1 MDDVTVH
8 PGTCSNNVDPCY
20 SQPCNMGGTCSST
33 GGIFSCNCNPGYL
46 ENDCSVIDKSNSDD
60 FLCDYEADTSCIFN
74 NVQGDDL
81 DWRPIQGPTP
91 SSDTGPTAAAS
102 GTKYVYLEASLPSA
116 KDDVAVMDTTKYKL
130 PSGAFCLSFSFHMM
144 GNPGSLVVSAGERN
158 GNMNSVLT
166 RTGDQGFVATNTNN
180 NYSISIKGVRGTSWQ
195 GDIGVD
201 SILLTK
207 GPCSNIDP
215 CGQSPCL
222 NGGQCFPN
230 YSDGTF
236 TCSCTS
242 GWIGDTC
249 QLKDVTMGDTFTCEF
264 TPGENECVFTNTQTG
279 DTFDWTLTN
288 VKTLSSSTG
297 PDVAYSGEYYAFT
310 EASSPRQPGD
320 VATFTSST
328 FKLPDSP
335 LCMQYHYHMYSE
347 PGSLVINAGERG
359 NSENQI
365 ENWTGNQGEQ
375 WHSSIV
381 QIPQFSDAVIS
392 IKGIRGPTS
401 KGDIGLDLI
410 TLQKG
415 LCSSPC
421 GSFPCQNGG
430 ICTGN
435 QDGTYQ
441 CSCKS
446 EFTGSECQLTDKRLE
461 TSMACD
467 FEDNEVGCI
476 FENSL
481 SYDDFDW
488 RRRTVSS
495 NSSIYV
501 VMLPS
506 SNWHGTTSSVNT
518 GPINGA
524 ESGSYYMYT
533 EASSPRNESDFAVM
547 DTINYRLKDSAY
559 CLSLSINM
567 RGQPGELVISAEE
580 RTGSWY
586 GEASYI
592 GHQGDDWF
600 SANINIPQISD
611 PIISIIGYIGS
622 TSKGDIAIDHMILTE
637 GQCKYIVD

>member
-1 MDDVTVH
+1 GSTSSVNTGPNSAFEGSNYAYIEVSGQSNEDKASLVSDILFEGSVYCLSFAYHMYGKEGYMGDLVVGTGTSSTGSVIDNVLLSKTGNKGNVWYTAAINFSGSTGRKLIISASKGFTLHGDIAIDDLTIH
-8 PGTCSNNVDPCY
+8 QGTCSNSVDPCY

-33 GGIFSCNCNPGYL
+33 GGTFSCDCNQGYL
-46 ENDCSVIDKSNSDD
+46 ENDCSVIDKSNSDN
-60 FLCDYEADTSCIFN
+60 FLCDYEADTNCIFN
-74 NVQGDDL
+74 NVEGDDL
-81 DWRPIQGPTP
+81 DWRPIQGSTP
-91 SSDTGPTAAAS
+91 SSSTGPTAAAS
-102 GTKYVYLEASLPSA
+102 GTKYTYLEASLPSA

-130 PSGAFCLSFSFHMM
+130 PSGAFCLSFSFHML

-158 GNMNSVLT
+158 GNMNSILT
-166 RTGDQGFVATNTNN
+166 RTGDHGDLWQQTQTTIIPYDDLV
-180 NYSISIKGVRGTSWQ
+180 ISVRGIRGSSWQ
-195 GDIGVD
+195 GDIALD
-201 SILLTK
+201 NILLTK

-215 CGQSPCL
+215 CGQSPCV
-222 NGGQCFPN
+222 NGGQCSPN
-230 YSDGTF
+230 YNDGTF

-242 GWIGDTC
+242 GWVGDTC
-249 QLKDVTMGDTFTCEF
+249 QLQDVTTGITFTCEF

-279 DTFDWTLTN
+279 DDFDWTLTN

-347 PGSLVINAGERG
+347 PGSLVITAGERG

-365 ENWTGNQGEQ
+365 EIWTGNQGEQ

-392 IKGIRGPTS
+392 IQGVRGPTS

-461 TSMACD
+461 TSIACD

-488 RRRTVSS
+488 RRRT
-495 NSSIYV
+495 
-501 VMLPS
+501 
-506 SNWHGTTSSVNT
+506 
-518 GPINGA
+518 
-524 ESGSYYMYT
+524 
-533 EASSPRNESDFAVM
+533 
-547 DTINYRLKDSAY
+547 
-559 CLSLSINM
+559 
-567 RGQPGELVISAEE
+567 
-580 RTGSWY
+580 
-586 GEASYI
+586 
-592 GHQGDDWF
+592 
-600 SANINIPQISD
+600 
-611 PIISIIGYIGS
+611 
-622 TSKGDIAIDHMILTE
+622 
-637 GQCKYIVD
+637 